1 MHAVVRRYRFDLK
14 SAAEID
20 RHVKEGF
27 VPLIRKTPGFVAYY
41 WVDTG
46 EGTGA
51 SLSVFK
57 DKAGAD
63 ESIRLAADYIRQH
76 LAGLLGK
83 PELTEGPV
91 KAHA

>member
-1 MHAVVRRYRFDLK
+1 MHGVVRRYRFDPK
-14 SAAEID
+14 STAEID

-51 SLSVFK
+51 SMSLFK

-63 ESIRLAADYIRQH
+63 ESIRLAADYIQKH
-76 LAGLLGK
+76 MAGLLGK
-83 PELTEGPV
+83 PEVTEGSV

>member
-1 MHAVVRRYRFDLK
+1 MHAVVRRYRFDPK
-14 SAAEID
+14 SGAEID
-20 RHVKEGF
+20 RHVKDGF

-41 WVDTG
+41 WLDTG
-46 EGTGA
+46 AGTGA

-63 ESIRLAADYIRQH
+63 ESIRLAADYIQQH
-76 LAGLLGK
+76 MAGLLGK
-83 PELTEGPV
+83 PEVTEGPV

>member
-1 MHAVVRRYRFDLK
+1 MHAVVRRYRFDPK

-46 EGTGA
+46 GGTG
-51 SLSVFK
+51 
-57 DKAGAD
+57 
-63 ESIRLAADYIRQH
+63 RQ
-76 LAGLLGK
+76 
-83 PELTEGPV
+83 
-91 KAHA
+91 